1 MNFGFKEKF
10 GCLPLKNTI
19 GVGICEELALG
30 YLPNDLIYS
39 VTFEKY
45 KNKIHNIASLTGFCT
60 TVFSLHLF
68 IIK

>member
-30 YLPNDLIYS
+30 WTYPNDLIYS
-39 VTFEKY
+39 VKFEEY
-45 KNKIHNIASLTGFCT
+45 KNKIHNIARFDCSS
-60 TVFSLHLF
+60 VPLF
-68 IIK
+68 FLYTYLL